1 MSDIPSNSVE
11 ALLFDLGGVVIEID
25 FDRVFSHWALS
36 SNQSLEIIKSRFAF
50 DSNYERHERGE
61 IDASEYFASLRKS
74 MGINITDEEF
84 TAGWNSL
91 YVGET
96 PGVSMLLSKVG
107 EKLSIYAFTN
117 SNFTHQLLWSKKFK
131 QVLSLFREVFVSS
144 EIGKRKPE
152 PAAFHAISF
161 EIGVKP
167 ENILF
172 FDDSLENVVGAKK
185 VGMQTV
191 HVRSPKDIEIALKA
205 FLV

>member
-1 MSDIPSNSVE
+1 MGNISSNSVD

-74 MGINITDEEF
+74 MEINITDEEF

-96 PGVSMLLSKVG
+96 PGASTLLSKVA

-117 SNFTHQLLWSKKFK
+117 SNFTHQLVWSKKFK

-161 EIGVKP
+161 EIGVKL

-172 FDDSLENVVGAKK
+172 FDDSLENIVGAEK

-191 HVRSPKDIEIALKA
+191 HVKSPKDIEIGLKT

>member
-1 MSDIPSNSVE
+1 MSNIPSNSVK

-36 SNQSLEIIKSRFAF
+36 SNQSLEIIRSRFAF

-74 MGINITDEEF
+74 MEINISDEDF

-91 YVGET
+91 YVGEM
-96 PGVSMLLSKVG
+96 PGVSTLLSKVG
-107 EKLSIYAFTN
+107 EKQSIYAFTN
-117 SNFTHQLLWSKKFK
+117 SNFTHQLVWSKKFK
-131 QVLSLFREVFVSS
+131 QVLSFFREVFVSS

-152 PAAFHAISF
+152 PAAFQAISF
-161 EIGVKP
+161 EIGVKL

-172 FDDSLENVVGAKK
+172 FDDSLENIVGAEK
-185 VGMQTV
+185 VDMQTV
-191 HVRSPKDIEIALKA
+191 HVTSPKDIEIALNT

>member
-1 MSDIPSNSVE
+1 MGNISSNSVD

-25 FDRVFSHWALS
+25 FDRVFSHWAQS

-61 IDASEYFASLRKS
+61 IEASEYFASLRKS
-74 MGINITDEEF
+74 MEINISDEEF

-91 YVGET
+91 YVGEM
-96 PGVSMLLSKVG
+96 PGVSTLLSTVG
-107 EKLSIYAFTN
+107 EKLPIYAFTN
-117 SNFTHQLLWSKKFK
+117 SNFTHQLVWSKMFK
-131 QVLSLFREVFVSS
+131 RVLSLFREVFVSS

-152 PAAFHAISF
+152 PAAFHTISND
-161 EIGVKP
+161 IDVKL

-172 FDDSLENVVGAKK
+172 FDDSLENIEGAEK

-191 HVRSPKDIEIALKA
+191 HVTSLQDIEIGLKA
-205 FLV
+205 LLV

>member
-1 MSDIPSNSVE
+1 MSNIPWNSVD

-36 SNQSLEIIKSRFAF
+36 SNQSLEIIRSRFVF

-61 IDASEYFASLRKS
+61 IDASEYFASLRMS
-74 MGINITDEEF
+74 MGINISDEEF

-91 YVGET
+91 YVGEM
-96 PGVSMLLSKVG
+96 PGVSTLLSKVG

-117 SNFTHQLLWSKKFK
+117 SNFTHQLVWSKKFK

-152 PAAFHAISF
+152 PAAFHAIS
-161 EIGVKP
+161 
-167 ENILF
+167 
-172 FDDSLENVVGAKK
+172 
-185 VGMQTV
+185 
-191 HVRSPKDIEIALKA
+191 
-205 FLV
+205 

>member
-1 MSDIPSNSVE
+1 MSNIPSNSVD

-36 SNQSLEIIKSRFAF
+36 SDQSLEIIKSRFAF

-84 TAGWNSL
+84 AAGWNSL

-96 PGVSMLLSKVG
+96 PGVSTLLSKVG

-117 SNFTHQLLWSKKFK
+117 SNFTHQLVWSKQFK

-161 EIGVKP
+161 ELGVKL

-172 FDDSLENVVGAKK
+172 FDDSLENIVGAEK

-191 HVRSPKDIEIALKA
+191 HVTSPKDIEIGLKT

>member
-1 MSDIPSNSVE
+1 MRDFSSNLVE

-36 SNQSLEIIKSRFAF
+36 SNQSLEIIRSRFVF
-50 DSNYERHERGE
+50 DSNYDRHERGE
-61 IDASEYFASLRKS
+61 IDALAYFASLRKS
-74 MGINITDEEF
+74 MGINISDEEF

-91 YVGET
+91 YVGEM
-96 PGVSMLLSKVG
+96 PGVSTLLSKAA

-117 SNFTHQLLWSKKFK
+117 SNFTHQLVWSKQFK

-152 PAAFHAISF
+152 PAAFHAISC
-161 EIGVKP
+161 EIGVNL
-167 ENILF
+167 ENLLF
-172 FDDSLENVVGAKK
+172 FDDSLENIVGAEK

-191 HVRSPKDIEIALKA
+191 HVRSPKDIESGLKA
-205 FLV
+205 LLV

>member
-1 MSDIPSNSVE
+1 MINIPSNSVE

-36 SNQSLEIIKSRFAF
+36 SNQSLEFIRSRFAF

-74 MGINITDEEF
+74 MGINISDEEF
-84 TAGWNSL
+84 ISGWNSL
-91 YVGET
+91 YVGEML
-96 PGVSMLLSKVG
+96 GVSTLLSKVA

-117 SNFTHQLLWSKKFK
+117 SNFTHQRVWSKKFK

-152 PAAFHAISF
+152 SAAFHAISG
-161 EIGVKP
+161 EIGVKL

-172 FDDSLENVVGAKK
+172 FDDSLENIVGAEK

-191 HVRSPKDIEIALKA
+191 HVTSPKDIEIALKT

>member
-1 MSDIPSNSVE
+1 MSNIPSNSVD

-36 SNQSLEIIKSRFAF
+36 SDQSLEIIKSRFAF

-61 IDASEYFASLRKS
+61 IDAAEYFASLRKS

-84 TAGWNSL
+84 IAGWNSL

-96 PGVSMLLSKVG
+96 PGVSTLLSKVG

-117 SNFTHQLLWSKKFK
+117 SNFTHQLVWSKKFK

-152 PAAFHAISF
+152 PAAFHTISC
-161 EIGVKP
+161 EIGVQP
-167 ENILF
+167 ENIMF
-172 FDDSLENVVGAKK
+172 FDDSPENIVGAKK

-191 HVRSPKDIEIALKA
+191 HVRSPKDIEIGLKA
-205 FLV
+205 FLA

>member
-1 MSDIPSNSVE
+1 MSNIPSNSVE

-25 FDRVFSHWALS
+25 FDRVYSHWALS

-74 MGINITDEEF
+74 MEINITDEEF
-84 TAGWNSL
+84 MVGWNSL
-91 YVGET
+91 YVGEI
-96 PGVSMLLSKVG
+96 PGVSTLLSKVA

-117 SNFTHQLLWSKKFK
+117 SNFTHQRVWSKQFK
-131 QVLSLFREVFVSS
+131 QVLSLFQEVFVSS

-152 PAAFHAISF
+152 PAAFYAISC
-161 EIGVKP
+161 EIGVKL

-172 FDDSLENVVGAKK
+172 FDDSLENIVGAKK

-191 HVRSPKDIEIALKA
+191 HVTSPKDIEIGLKA

>member
-1 MSDIPSNSVE
+1 MGNISSNSVD

-36 SNQSLEIIKSRFAF
+36 SNQSLEIIRSKFTF

-61 IDASEYFASLRKS
+61 IEALEYFASLRKS
-74 MGINITDEEF
+74 MGINITDKEF
-84 TAGWNSL
+84 MAGWNSL
-91 YVGET
+91 YVGEM
-96 PGVSMLLSKVG
+96 PGVSTLLSRVG
-107 EKLSIYAFTN
+107 EKLPIYAFTN
-117 SNFTHQLLWSKKFK
+117 SNVTHQLVWSKMFK

-152 PAAFHAISF
+152 PAAFHAISND
-161 EIGVKP
+161 IGVKL

-172 FDDSLENVVGAKK
+172 FDDSLENIEGAEK
-185 VGMQTV
+185 VGIQTV
-191 HVRSPKDIEIALKA
+191 HVTSPQDIEIDLKA

>member
-1 MSDIPSNSVE
+1 MGNISSNSVD

-25 FDRVFSHWALS
+25 FDRVFSNWALS
-36 SNQSLEIIKSRFAF
+36 SNQSLEIIRPRFVF

-61 IDASEYFASLRKS
+61 IDALEYFASLRKS

-84 TAGWNSL
+84 LAGWNSL
-91 YVGET
+91 YVGEM
-96 PGVSMLLSKVG
+96 PGVSTLLSTIG
-107 EKLSIYAFTN
+107 EKLPIYAFTN
-117 SNFTHQLLWSKKFK
+117 SNSTHQLVWSKMFK
-131 QVLSLFREVFVSS
+131 RVLSLFREVFVSS

-152 PAAFHAISF
+152 PAAFHAISN

-172 FDDSLENVVGAKK
+172 FDDSIENIVGAEK

-191 HVRSPKDIEIALKA
+191 HVRSPQDMEIALKA
-205 FLV
+205 FLA

>member
-1 MSDIPSNSVE
+1 MGNIPSNSVE

-50 DSNYERHERGE
+50 DSYYERHERGE

-74 MGINITDEEF
+74 LGVNMTDGEF
-84 TAGWNSL
+84 LAGWNSL
-91 YVGET
+91 YVGEM
-96 PGVSMLLSKVG
+96 PGVPTLLSKVA

-117 SNFTHQLLWSKKFK
+117 SNSTHQLVWSKKFET
-131 QVLSLFREVFVSS
+131 VLSLFREVFVSS

-152 PAAFHAISF
+152 PAAFHAISC
-161 EIGVKP
+161 EIGVDL

-172 FDDSLENVVGAKK
+172 FDDSLENIVGAEKI
-185 VGMQTV
+185 GMQTV
-191 HVRSPKDIEIALKA
+191 NVSSPKDIEIGLKG
-205 FLV
+205 FLA

>member
-1 MSDIPSNSVE
+1 MSDISSNSVE

-25 FDRVFSHWALS
+25 FDRVFSQWALY

-91 YVGET
+91 YVGEM
-96 PGVSMLLSKVG
+96 PGVSTLLSKVG

-117 SNFTHQLLWSKKFK
+117 SNFTHQLVWSKQFK

-152 PAAFHAISF
+152 PAAFHAISC
-161 EIGVKP
+161 EIGLKL

-172 FDDSLENVVGAKK
+172 FDDSLENIVGAKK

-191 HVRSPKDIEIALKA
+191 QVTSPKDIEIALKA
-205 FLV
+205 FLA